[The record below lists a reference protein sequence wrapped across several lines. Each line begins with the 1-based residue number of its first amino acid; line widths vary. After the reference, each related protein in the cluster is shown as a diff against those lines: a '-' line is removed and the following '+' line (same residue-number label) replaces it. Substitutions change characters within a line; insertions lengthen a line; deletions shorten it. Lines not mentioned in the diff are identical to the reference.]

1 MLRPL
6 KNPQFRNIWA
16 ASVFSQLGWTV
27 QTVGAGWMMTTLTDS
42 RTMVALV
49 QTSIMLPVMLF
60 SIPMGV
66 LADGFD
72 RRRMM
77 IVAQILM
84 MVGSLIL
91 VITSYAGW
99 TTPPL
104 LLALSFVIAIGVA
117 IHNPAWQ
124 ASFFDLVGKPDVPAA
139 VTLHSMGYNA
149 MRSLGP
155 AIGGLIVAL
164 TSVTAAFAVNA
175 ITYIPLIAALLRWKP
190 AAVERQLPREDFRQA
205 LMSGLRYVLMSPN
218 LLIVMLRATLFGG
231 AATSLTALM
240 PLVASEWLGGGAILY
255 GTLLCSFGVGAV
267 LGGMAT
273 PVLRAHL
280 SNEAIGR
287 IACLGSALPIL
298 VLALHHE
305 QWSNHAVLLLAGA
318 SWVLAV
324 SMFNV
329 SFQLAVPRW
338 VLGRAL
344 SIYQT
349 ALFGGLALGSWLWGI
364 VANSHGLAAAL
375 TGAALVLIAN
385 AVLGFVLRCP
395 DFSEDDLDP
404 VQEPNQQ
411 DAPWAVP
418 HGGGPIQISV
428 EFHIL
433 EKDIPTLLRLM
444 VARRLVRR
452 RDGALNWHLARDT
465 HRPHLWI
472 ETYRVPDWSAYQRH
486 TGRRTKADA
495 ENLQQLVKLHQGDKP
510 PRVSRYLIVDPRPR
524 RARRATTP
532 SIEV

>member
-1 MLRPL
+1 MFWHL
-6 KNPQFRNIWA
+6 WA
-16 ASVFSQLGWTV
+16 SSVFSQLGWTV
-27 QTVGAGWMMTTLTDS
+27 QTVAAGWMMTTLTDS

-49 QTSIMLPVMLF
+49 QTCIMMPVMLF

-84 MVGSLIL
+84 MVGSVVL
-91 VITSYAGW
+91 VLTSYAGL

-104 LLALSFVIAIGVA
+104 LLILSFLIAVGVA

-164 TSVTAAFAVNA
+164 ASVTAAFAVNA
-175 ITYIPLIAALLRWKP
+175 ISYIPLIVALFRWKP
-190 AAVERQLPREDFRQA
+190 APVERSLPREGFRQA
-205 LMSGLRYVLMSPN
+205 LVSGLRYVAMSPN

-255 GTLLCSFGVGAV
+255 GTLLGSFGAGAV
-267 LGGMAT
+267 VGGMIT

-280 SNEAIGR
+280 SNETATR
-287 IACLGSALPIL
+287 IACLGSAIPML
-298 VLALHHE
+298 VLAFHHNA
-305 QWSNHAVLLLAGA
+305 WTNHLFLLPAGA
-318 SWVLAV
+318 SWVFAV

-338 VLGRAL
+338 VLARAL

-349 ALFGGLALGSWLWGI
+349 CLFGGLALGSWLWGI
-364 VANSHGLAAAL
+364 VANDYGLW
-375 TGAALVLIAN
+375 AALVGSALMLLAN
-385 AVLGFVLRCP
+385 AVLGLVLPCP

-404 VQEPNQQ
+404 LQ
-411 DAPWAVP
+411 DASLQKTSLPVAA
-418 HGGGPIQISV
+418 GSGPIQISV

-433 EKDIPTLLRLM
+433 EKDIPALLALM
-444 VARRLVRR
+444 VARRRIRR
-452 RDGALNWHLARDT
+452 RDGALNWHLSRNV
-465 HRPHLWI
+465 HEPEMWI
-472 ETYRVPDWSAYQRH
+472 ETYRVPDWSAYLRH
-486 TGRRTKADA
+486 TARRTKADA
-495 ENLQQLVKLHQGDKP
+495 DNLGQLLKLHQGDEP

-524 RARRATTP
+524 RARGLTAP
-532 SIEV
+532 SMEV